1 MKVLVVDDS
10 QLNLAIAKR
19 YLEDIPDITQIF
31 LCNDPAQAEALLTE
45 NRIDILILD
54 ILMPAITGIDLLTR
68 LKSDPNYDD
77 LLIIMLT
84 SLDDL
89 ESYKKCFELG
99 AFDYINKP
107 INVIELN
114 ARLKVAIESKN
125 SSNHLKALIETT
137 RTQNEE
143 LKEMNA
149 KLTEAKFSLVQSEKM
164 AAIGQ
169 LAAGIAHE
177 INNPMG
183 FVISNFDTLRKYF
196 NRVIEFLTFVQ
207 DRIDGREPS
216 EQLDLC
222 RYKTELSDKY
232 KSLKMDYIMDELEDI
247 FTDSIGGLQR
257 ITEIVQSLRVFARS
271 SRDDEKDTNVLL
283 DLLTQVILI
292 TRNEVKYVAEI
303 ELEVPDDIIIYCNRV
318 QLGQVF
324 VNIIINAAQAI
335 RSQRR
340 AELGLIK
347 IIARKADQ
355 QILIRFIDDGPGI
368 PEENILKLFEP
379 FFTTKEIGQG
389 TGLGLSISYDIIVN
403 KHNGSIDVN
412 SELGK
417 GATFLVTL
425 PILPADP

>member
-10 QLNLAIAKR
+10 QLNLAIAR
-19 YLEDIPDITQIF
+19 DYLEDIPDITQIF
-31 LCNDPAQAEALLTE
+31 LCSDPAQVETLLTE
-45 NRIDILILD
+45 NQIDILILD
-54 ILMPAITGIDLLTR
+54 ILMPAINGMDLLSH
-68 LKSDPNYDD
+68 LKSDSRYDD
-77 LLIIMLT
+77 MPIIMLT

-137 RTQNEE
+137 RKQNEK

-149 KLTEAKFSLVQSEKM
+149 ELTEAKFSLVQSEKM

-183 FVISNFDTLRKYF
+183 FVSSNFDILRKYF

-207 DRIDGREPS
+207 DRINDRETS
-216 EQLDLC
+216 EPPDLH
-222 RYKTELSDKY
+222 RYKTELRDKY
-232 KSLKMDYIMDELEDI
+232 KALKIDLILSDLEDI
-247 FTDSIGGLQR
+247 FTDSMGGMHR
-257 ITEIVQSLRVFARS
+257 ITEIVQSLRMFTRS
-271 SRDDEKDTNVLL
+271 SRDNEKNNNVLL
-283 DLLTQVILI
+283 DLLSQIILI
-292 TRNEVKYVAEI
+292 TRNEVKYVADVD
-303 ELEVPDDIIIYCNRV
+303 LDVPDDIVLYCNRI

-324 VNIIINAAQAI
+324 VNILLNAAQAI
-335 RSQRR
+335 RSQERS
-340 AELGLIK
+340 ELGLIK
-347 IIARKADQ
+347 VIARRVDQ
-355 QILIRFIDDGPGI
+355 QILIWFIDDGPGI

-379 FFTTKEIGQG
+379 FFTTKEIGKG

-403 KHNGSIDVN
+403 KHNGSIDVK
-412 SELGK
+412 SEFGK
-417 GATFLVTL
+417 GATFLITL
-425 PILPADP
+425 PILPTA